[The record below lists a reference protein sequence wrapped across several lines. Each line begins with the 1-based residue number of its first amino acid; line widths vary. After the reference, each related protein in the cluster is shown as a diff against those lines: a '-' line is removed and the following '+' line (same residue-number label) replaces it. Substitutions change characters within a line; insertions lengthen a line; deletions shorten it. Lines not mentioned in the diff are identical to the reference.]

1 MTENIPDPPE
11 EFISPPD
18 EIVSRIADE
27 MRGTSKPLSDEEQA
41 ALENAR
47 AHYRA
52 RMDIAEMQAAERWR
66 QATEQRQR
74 EAEERQRAEATQ
86 RQQAEIAKR
95 KAELARQS
103 KERAAAQAAEL
114 ERERLQR
121 IERHAIAADQRRVAA
136 EREFARRQWEA
147 NCNAIIDDIL
157 RFNNPPPEPIPVRII
172 DDYD

>member
-1 MTENIPDPPE
+1 MTEQTDIPDLPE
-11 EFISPPD
+11 FVPPPD
-18 EIVSRIADE
+18 EVVARIAAD
-27 MRGTSKPLSDEEQA
+27 MRGTAKTLSDEEQIH
-41 ALENAR
+41 LEHVR
-47 AHYRA
+47 DVYRA
-52 RMDIAEMQAAERWR
+52 NQAWAETQARERR

-121 IERHAIAADQRRVAA
+121 IERHAQAAEARRIAV
-136 EREFARRQWEA
+136 EREFARRQRQA
-147 NCNAIIDDIL
+147 NINATID
-157 RFNNPPPEPIPVRII
+157 
-172 DDYD
+172 